1 METTIFSNKYDWIVF
16 DLVNFCYK
24 TFPKEKG
31 PLAQFSDK
39 FVYSTAAANAI
50 KSIESLKAKYG
61 HNDTKVVLLVDNYL
75 SRADLTSAFVYADR
89 KNLLAEYKRVRRKE
103 DKEFYNTV
111 NIVRY
116 YFLVSPGNY
125 YSVKIDGLEADDLL
139 KPLLDY
145 RIKQDT
151 ALLVTSDLD
160 WSRYLSD
167 KVHWLPSLK
176 DAPETR
182 EDLSAKL
189 GFDVSEK
196 NIVLYKAIFGDA
208 SDNIKGILPLNSPN
222 LEHFI
227 EFAREC
233 PYAEYATVLYRNP
246 EWQKRWPASKVF
258 SEQEGQLRINIQII
272 STIPVAENIF
282 ADNYVKSRSSET
294 IHKKLRELLGL
305 SIDKKGFV
313 FGNVKRPRVEQ

>member
-1 METTIFSNKYDWIVF
+1 MSTRQSGDLTGNFWMETTIFSNKYDWIVF

-160 WSRYLSD
+160 IY
-167 KVHWLPSLK
+167 P
-176 DAPETR
+176 
-182 EDLSAKL
+182 
-189 GFDVSEK
+189 
-196 NIVLYKAIFGDA
+196 
-208 SDNIKGILPLNSPN
+208 IKFTGYHL
-222 LEHFI
+222 
-227 EFAREC
+227 
-233 PYAEYATVLYRNP
+233 
-246 EWQKRWPASKVF
+246 
-258 SEQEGQLRINIQII
+258 
-272 STIPVAENIF
+272 
-282 ADNYVKSRSSET
+282 
-294 IHKKLRELLGL
+294 
-305 SIDKKGFV
+305 
-313 FGNVKRPRVEQ
+313 

>member
-1 METTIFSNKYDWIVF
+1 MENDTFPTKYDWIVF

-31 PLAQFSDK
+31 PLVQFSKK
-39 FVYSTAAANAI
+39 FVYSEAAASAI

-61 HNDTKVVLLVDNYL
+61 HSDSKIVLLVDNYL
-75 SRADLTSAFVYADR
+75 SRADLTSAFSFADR

-111 NIVRY
+111 NLVRY
-116 YFLVSPGNY
+116 YFLVSVGNY

-139 KPLLDY
+139 KPLLTY
-145 RIKQDT
+145 KAKQGSV
-151 ALLVTSDLD
+151 LLVTSDLD

-167 KVHWLPSLK
+167 RVHWLPSLK

-182 EDLSAKL
+182 EDLSVKL
-189 GFDVSEK
+189 GFDVTEK

-208 SDNIKGILPLNSPN
+208 SDNIKGILPLNQYN
-222 LEHFI
+222 LSQFV
-227 EFAREC
+227 EFAKEC
-233 PYAEYATVLYRNP
+233 PYAEYATVLHRNSD
-246 EWQKRWPASKVF
+246 WQEKWPALKAF
-258 SEQEGQLRINIQII
+258 SEQEGQLRINIQVI
-272 STIPVAENIF
+272 STIPVAEDIF
-282 ADNYVKSRSSET
+282 EDNYVKSRESS
-294 IHKKLRELLGL
+294 IMYKNLRELLRL
-305 SIDKKGFV
+305 NVDKKNFV